1 MWKIFLFIE
10 GRILYPIYFTICFAI
25 YYLLYIVFMF
35 ELPKVKFVEE
45 FKDEDIN
52 SDGRIST
59 IAHILCVYV
68 TGLAIMLYIFNKYL
82 YK

>member
-25 YYLLYIVFMF
+25 YYLLYVIFMF
-35 ELPKVKFVEE
+35 KLPKINFVKE
-45 FKDEDIN
+45 FKNEEIACL
-52 SDGRIST
+52 GMIST
-59 IAHILCVYV
+59 TAHILSVMV
-68 TGLAIMLYIFNKYL
+68 TGLAIMLYIISKYL